1 MGKREKSMTQSKD
14 EYEMSQQKIAEE
26 MLLCKNTVMKVE
38 KRALEKLRKALEKR
52 GIKPE
57 DILGDR

>member
-1 MGKREKSMTQSKD
+1 MTQSKD